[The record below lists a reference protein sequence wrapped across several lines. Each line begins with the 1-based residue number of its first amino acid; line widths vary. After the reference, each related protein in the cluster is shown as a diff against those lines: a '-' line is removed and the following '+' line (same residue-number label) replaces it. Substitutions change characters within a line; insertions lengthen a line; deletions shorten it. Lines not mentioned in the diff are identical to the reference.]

1 MPQSIILIT
10 MFLTLLDKLT
20 KKAFSEVPLMSQP
33 PTPHPSNNVFRFLG
47 HDRLQEMVRGFTL
60 PLFLPLIQMQKM
72 ALHWSLVL
80 GCRQCI
86 NYFTK
91 LDGAFWQNLPHIVR
105 NHIVTKN
112 CACGTNETLIQF

>member
-1 MPQSIILIT
+1 MSMPKLVIIIT
-10 MFLTLLDKLT
+10 MFLTQLDRLT

-33 PTPHPSNNVFRFLG
+33 PTPHPSNNVSRFLG
-47 HDRLQEMVRGFTL
+47 HDRVRGFTL

-91 LDGAFWQNLPHIVR
+91 LDGAFWQNLPHILR
-105 NHIVTKN
+105 NHIETKN
-112 CACGTNETLIQF
+112 FACGTNETLIQF